1 MWLLIAGLVAFLGLH
16 SLRIVAAGWRTRQ
29 MERLGEG
36 PWKGIYSLLSIA
48 AFVLLIWGFGEA
60 RQQPQLLY
68 VPPMWLR
75 HANALFTLIAFVLV
89 AAAYVPRNH
98 LKAALGH
105 PMYAGIKIWAL
116 GHLLATG
123 MLHDIVLFG
132 AFLIWAV
139 AGFIVSRRRD
149 RNAGVTYAR
158 GTVVGDL
165 LTFAIGIA
173 IWAAFAFFLHA
184 RWIGVTPFG

>member
-1 MWLLIAGLVAFLGLH
+1 MWLLSAGLVVFLGLH
-16 SLRIVAAGWRTRQ
+16 SLRIVAGDWRAQQ
-29 MERLGEG
+29 MARMGEG
-36 PWKGIYSLLSIA
+36 PWKAIYSLLSIA
-48 AFVLLIWGFGEA
+48 GFVLLIWGFGEA
-60 RQQPQLLY
+60 RQHPQLLY
-68 VPPMWLR
+68 VPPMGLR

-98 LKAALGH
+98 LKAKLGH

-123 MLHDIVLFG
+123 MLHDVVFFG

-149 RNAGVTYAR
+149 RLAGATYPA
-158 GTVVGDL
+158 GTMAGDL
-165 LTFAIGIA
+165 LTLAIGLA
-173 IWAAFAFFLHA
+173 AWAAFAFWLHA
-184 RWIGVTPFG
+184 RWIGVAPFG

>member
-1 MWLLIAGLVAFLGLH
+1 MWLLIAGLVVFLGLH
-16 SLRIVAAGWRTRQ
+16 SVRIVAGDWRMRQ
-29 MERLGEG
+29 IARVGEG

-48 AFVLLIWGFGEA
+48 GFVLLIWGFGEA
-60 RQQPQLLY
+60 RQHAQSLY
-68 VPPMWLR
+68 VPPVWLR

-98 LKAALGH
+98 LKAKLGH

-116 GHLLATG
+116 GHLFAAG
-123 MLHDIVLFG
+123 MLHDVLLFG

-149 RNAGVTYAR
+149 RLAGATYPA
-158 GTVVGDL
+158 GTMAGDL
-165 LTFAIGIA
+165 LTLAIGLA
-173 IWAAFAFFLHA
+173 VWAAFAFWLHA
-184 RWIGVTPFG
+184 KWIGVAPFG

>member
-1 MWLLIAGLVAFLGLH
+1 MWLLIAGLVVFLGLH
-16 SLRIVAAGWRTRQ
+16 SVRMVAGDWRVKQ
-29 MERLGEG
+29 IACVGEG
-36 PWKGIYSLLSIA
+36 PWKGIYSVLSIA
-48 AFVLLIWGFGEA
+48 GFVLLIWGFGEA
-60 RQQPQLLY
+60 RQHAQSLY

-98 LKAALGH
+98 LKAKLGH

-123 MLHDIVLFG
+123 MLHDVLLFG

-149 RNAGVTYAR
+149 RLAGATYPA
-158 GTVVGDL
+158 GTMAGDL
-165 LTFAIGIA
+165 LTLAIGLA
-173 IWAAFAFFLHA
+173 VWAAFAFWLHA
-184 RWIGVTPFG
+184 KWIGVAPFG

>member
-16 SLRIVAAGWRTRQ
+16 SVRIVAADWRVRQ
-29 MERLGEG
+29 IARLGER
-36 PWKGIYSLLSIA
+36 PWKAIYSVLSIA
-48 AFVLLIWGFGEA
+48 GFVLLIWGFGEA
-60 RQQPQLLY
+60 RQHPQVLY
-68 VPPMWLR
+68 VPPMSLR

-123 MLHDIVLFG
+123 MLHDLVLFG
-132 AFLIWAV
+132 AFVIWAV
-139 AGFIVSRRRD
+139 AGFTVSRRLD
-149 RNAGVTYAR
+149 REAGVTYPG
-158 GTVVGDL
+158 GTLLGDL
-165 LTFAIGIA
+165 LTVVIGAA
-173 IWAAFAFFLHA
+173 IWAAFAFWLHA
-184 RWIGVTPFG
+184 KWIGVAPFG